1 MIALGVDTSTPA
13 GSVALVS
20 AGRILGE
27 INLEAPGHHQERLLR
42 VVDLLL
48 DLSGT
53 RMADVEVLGVGLG
66 PGTFTGLRIGIA
78 TVKGLALAGG
88 IPAHGFSTLEA
99 MARTYRDRGLP
110 VAPMIDAGRGEVY
123 AGLFDA
129 AAEAPRSLLKERGGS
144 PREFLEA
151 LPDGPVLF
159 CGDAAFRNRDL
170 IAQVR
175 GSADWVEPNPCF
187 LGGTLARWAAERQ
200 AGRMPWSLSALQ
212 PNYIRP
218 PDAEIRPRR

>member
-27 INLEAPGHHQERLLR
+27 INLDAPGHHQERLLR

-53 RMADVEVLGVGLG
+53 RMADVGVLGVGLG

-129 AAEAPRSLLKERGGS
+129 AAEAPRALLKERGGA

-151 LPDGPVLF
+151 LPEGPVLF
-159 CGDAAFRNRDL
+159 CGDGAFRNRDL
-170 IAQVR
+170 IAEVR
-175 GSADWVEPNPCF
+175 GSADWVESNPCF